1 VSGCRASSDRRLR
14 ALNDAT
20 RTLIEQVRTLDA
32 PDDVVERALHALND
46 VHVALAPHT
55 HPGPYQQAQLRAPED
70 PRGMQLQGEPAE
82 FFPYSPIIGGLN
94 PISPPVHM
102 WFDGSEMH
110 GSVTLGAPYN
120 GPPSLVHGG
129 VIALIFDELLGA
141 LLVKHQRGGFT
152 GTLSIRYE
160 RPTPLAEPLEMR
172 AWLDRSDGR
181 KSYAL
186 GELLHDGHVTARA
199 EGIFISSPT
208 GPGDAAAGAGT

>member
-1 VSGCRASSDRRLR
+1 MTEGHLR

-32 PDDVVERALHALND
+32 PDDVITSALHALQALN
-46 VHVALAPHT
+46 ATLAPHT
-55 HPGPYQQAQLRAPED
+55 YGGPYQQSQLRAHGENPTLLD
-70 PRGMQLQGEPAE
+70 GEPAE

-94 PISPPVHM
+94 PISPPVHL
-102 WFDGSEMH
+102 WFDGTEMR
-110 GSVTLGAPYN
+110 GTVTLGAPYN

-152 GTLSIRYE
+152 GTLSVRYE
-160 RPTPLAEPLEMR
+160 RPTPLGKPLEMR
-172 AWLDRSDGR
+172 AWLDRSEGR

-186 GELLHDGHVTARA
+186 GELLHEGNVTARA
-199 EGIFISSPT
+199 EGVFISSPLLPSPAV
-208 GPGDAAAGAGT
+208 GGDGT